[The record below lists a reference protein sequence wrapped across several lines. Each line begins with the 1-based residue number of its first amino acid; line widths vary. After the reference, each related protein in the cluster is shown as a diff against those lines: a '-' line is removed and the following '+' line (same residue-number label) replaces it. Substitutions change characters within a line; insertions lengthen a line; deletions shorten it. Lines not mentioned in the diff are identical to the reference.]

1 MSSEKLAFVGG
12 TGPEGLGLAV
22 RFAVAGHAVIIG
34 SRSPERAQGAAVNVR
49 AKVPHAQVEG
59 MLNEEAVRAG
69 EIVLVTIPFAGHR
82 DTLKALAP
90 AIGAKIVIDVV
101 SPLAFE
107 AGQIR
112 ALAVSEGS
120 AAQQA
125 QALLPQAA
133 VAAAFHH
140 LDAGSLMR
148 VEERLEADVVVCG
161 DNPQAK
167 LRTMALAE
175 QIAGVRALDGG
186 PLANSRYLE
195 EFTAVLLS
203 LNKNYR
209 AHTTLRISG
218 IARAG
223 GGPQRGGKAAPR

>member
-1 MSSEKLAFVGG
+1 MSPEKLAFVGG

-22 RFAVAGHAVIIG
+22 RFAAAGHAIVIG
-34 SRSPERAQGAAVNVR
+34 SRSIGRAQEAAETVR
-49 AKVPHAQVEG
+49 AKVPEAQVEG
-59 MLNEEAVRAG
+59 RVNREAVEAG
-69 EIVLVTIPFAGHR
+69 EIVVVTIPFAGHR
-82 DTLKALAP
+82 DTLKTLAP

-101 SPLAFE
+101 SPLAF
-107 AGQIR
+107 AGRQIK
-112 ALAVSEGS
+112 ALAVPEGS

-140 LDAGSLMR
+140 LDAGSLM
-148 VEERLEADVVVCG
+148 ELDERLEADVLVCS
-161 DNPQAK
+161 DHAYAK

-203 LNKNYR
+203 LNKNYK
-209 AHTTLRISG
+209 AHTALRIVGISRASG
-218 IARAG
+218 GSR
-223 GGPQRGGKAAPR
+223 RGGKAAPR

>member
-1 MSSEKLAFVGG
+1 MSPEKLAFVGG

-34 SRSPERAQGAAVNVR
+34 SRSTERAQEAAANVR
-49 AKVPHAQVEG
+49 AKVPSAQVEG
-59 MLNEEAVRAG
+59 RLNEEAVRAG

-112 ALAVSEGS
+112 ALAVPEGS

-148 VEERLEADVVVCG
+148 VEERLEADVLVCG
-161 DNPQAK
+161 DHPQAK

-186 PLANSRYLE
+186 SLANSRYLE

-223 GGPQRGGKAAPR
+223 GRGREDKPAQP

>member
-1 MSSEKLAFVGG
+1 MPPEKLAFVGG

-22 RFAVAGHAVIIG
+22 RFAAAGHAIVIG
-34 SRSPERAQGAAVNVR
+34 SRSPERAEEAAGKVR
-49 AKVPHAQVEG
+49 AKVPGAQADG
-59 MLNEEAVRAG
+59 ALNKEAVKAG
-69 EIVLVTIPFAGHR
+69 DIVLVTIPFAGHR
-82 DTLKALAP
+82 TTLKSLAS
-90 AIGAKIVIDVV
+90 AIGGKIVIDVV
-101 SPLAFE
+101 SPLAF
-107 AGQIR
+107 AGREIK
-112 ALAVSEGS
+112 ALAVPEGS

-140 LDAGSLMR
+140 LDAGGLMDIDK
-148 VEERLEADVVVCG
+148 RLEADVLVCG
-161 DNPQAK
+161 DHPQAK

-175 QIAGVRALDGG
+175 QIAGVRALDAG

-195 EFTAVLLS
+195 EFTALLLS

-209 AHTTLRISG
+209 THTTLRIVG

-223 GGPQRGGKAAPR
+223 GRRRGDKPAEP